1 MFVGAFDTFS
11 HLRLSFD
18 EGFGQIAISSKVIGR
33 LKLEKCQPIFSISA
47 YRPLVPDEHFFIPSF
62 TNLPLLVHHAYL
74 VYHSCLG
81 DTEEFFRLVSQP
93 SAERS

>member
-11 HLRLSFD
+11 HLRLTKDSGKLQFS
-18 EGFGQIAISSKVIGR
+18 GGVTGR
-33 LKLEKCQPIFSISA
+33 LKLEKCQPIFSTA
-47 YRPLVPDEHFFIPSF
+47 YRLFVPDEHFSIPSF
-62 TNLPLLVHHAYL
+62 TNPSPLVYHAYL

-81 DTEEFFRLVSQP
+81 DTEEFFRLVSKP